1 MSTQRSKYTAEGSQP
16 VTFRFTPGELD
27 SLDALTGHLTRQR
40 AGNVTP
46 RVSRAEVVRHA
57 LAGLHERAGD
67 QIAADKAA
75 WAALVAIA
83 GPAAMLT
90 LHGKGEGEP
99 LPEERTAAVMPG
111 GRTATAIR
119 PALWPRLAVT
129 ATVDGKPVDLP
140 LRVEEPAASDLHAD
154 VILTDRDGRARIHL
168 GPLSRIVEG
177 HPAYF
182 DRRLHSLADEL
193 RLA

>member
-1 MSTQRSKYTAEGSQP
+1 MASEQVNVRVP
-16 VTFRFTPGELD
+16 DDELTM
-27 SLDALTGHLTRQR
+27 LDDLAGALARER

-46 RVSRAEVVRHA
+46 TISRGDAVRLAIREAHERRAE
-57 LAGLHERAGD
+57 
-67 QIAADKAA
+67 QITADRAA
-75 WAALVAIA
+75 WDALVAIA
-83 GPAAMLT
+83 GPAALLT
-90 LHGKGEGEP
+90 LHGQGEGEP
-99 LPEERTAAVMPG
+99 LPEERAQTTLPG

-119 PALWPRLAVT
+119 PALWPCLAVI

-193 RLA
+193 HLS